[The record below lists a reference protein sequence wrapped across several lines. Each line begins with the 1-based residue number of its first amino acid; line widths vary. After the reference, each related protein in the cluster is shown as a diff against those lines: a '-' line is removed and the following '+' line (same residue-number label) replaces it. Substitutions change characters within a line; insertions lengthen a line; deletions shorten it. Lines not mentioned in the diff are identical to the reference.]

1 MSPRTKD
8 SRQLFISAMVGE
20 FVELPCAAQG
30 IPLPNYS
37 WYKYAGTNQTPVYL
51 DSRVMQLSGSL
62 IFHSVTLDNAGKYV
76 CVISNSAGEKRYDL
90 TLIIRD
96 HLTTQVQPQEQT
108 VDVGKLATFSCSFSG
123 YPVDL
128 VTWYKDGE
136 LLSLENVRIQT
147 LTNFSVSLNPVQRE
161 DKGMY
166 QCVVSNDQDSAQGT
180 AQLML
185 GDAKPAFHFVFSKQ
199 TLQPKS
205 FPSLKCAASGNPT
218 PQITWTLDGESLQES
233 QNLRVGEYISHQ
245 NIVVSYVNITS
256 VAVQDGG
263 EYECR
268 ATNSVGSVAHAARMN
283 VYGPP
288 FIRPMRDVS
297 AVAGENL
304 YLRCHAAGYPI
315 NSIIW
320 YKGHIQLPVNLRQ
333 EVFSNGTL
341 MIYDVSREK
350 DDGVYTCRVTNDQGQ
365 SDNGTVRVNV
375 MVRPVIY
382 PFSFPKS
389 IQVGMRAR
397 LVCTVI
403 KGDPPFT
410 IRWYKDGHPMPQEL
424 NEKRHNDVF
433 SSDLTFAN
441 IQTQHNG
448 NYTCTVSNTASS
460 ASHSAVLIVKVPLKW
475 EVEPRDASV
484 VVGQNIRIDC
494 LASGFPSPVITWER
508 RNGNTPGDY
517 SAIASGPHYEVYPN
531 GSLLIKDTQSKDE
544 GLYLCQVNNG
554 IGSGLSK
561 VIFVTVHVPPRFE
574 TKFRSETVRKGE
586 KVMLRCHAYGDHP
599 MTIVWNVN
607 GHPLSPSDNPRY
619 RLREQ
624 VGNKEMSS
632 DITILAADRQDS
644 DNYTCLASNIFGQ
657 HDTKVKL
664 VVQEPP
670 DSPRKIEVLE
680 KKSRSARIGW
690 SVPFN
695 GNSNLT
701 RYLVQCSP
709 SQDWQHQVVNLTVD
723 RIENSAELMGLRPAQ
738 SYRCRVRAENNIGI
752 GHPSDLVSVITAEEV
767 PGGPPRGV
775 KADALDS
782 QTVRVTWQ
790 PPEKE
795 LWNGPLKGY
804 YVGYK
809 ILNSDSPYLYK
820 NLEVGEHTQQEV
832 LLSQLEKFTSYTIL
846 VQGYNAMGAGPRSDE
861 VVVRTLEDVPSEPP
875 RNLQC
880 SPLTSEIILV
890 KWEAP
895 SLDSIHGILQGFTIL
910 YRPVEGI
917 VLPT

>member
-460 ASHSAVLIVKVPLKW
+460 ASHSAVLIVK
-475 EVEPRDASV
+475 
-484 VVGQNIRIDC
+484 
-494 LASGFPSPVITWER
+494 
-508 RNGNTPGDY
+508 GNTPGDY

-767 PGGPPRGV
+767 LAYSTTVPGGPPRGV